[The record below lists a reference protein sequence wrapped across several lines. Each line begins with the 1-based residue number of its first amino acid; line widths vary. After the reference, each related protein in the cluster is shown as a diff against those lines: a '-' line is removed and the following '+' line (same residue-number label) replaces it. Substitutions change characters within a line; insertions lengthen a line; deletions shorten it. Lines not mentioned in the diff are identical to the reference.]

1 MRSMPEDQDDDRFKM
16 GRGKQP
22 VVPTKSLCKLF
33 NLTDARISQLAQ
45 QGILKKEARGRW
57 PLYDTIHAY
66 ITYLQ
71 TRKVNQWDSDE
82 NPSDIKK
89 EQLRRTKEEADKL
102 ELQNAKTR
110 GELVEVAKV
119 IQMGEKV
126 MAAMKTKILNAPLTD
141 KEKDAFLLELLSI
154 RDMDFSDE

>member
-1 MRSMPEDQDDDRFKM
+1 MPKDQTEDRFHM

-22 VVPTKSLCKLF
+22 TVPTKSICKLF

-45 QGILKKEARGRW
+45 QGIIKKEGRGRW
-57 PLYDTIHAY
+57 ALYDTIHAY

-71 TRKVNQWDSDE
+71 TRKINQWDSDE

-102 ELQNAKTR
+102 ELQNARTR
-110 GELVEVAKV
+110 GELVEVSRV
-119 IQMGEKV
+119 VQMGEKV

-141 KEKDAFLLELLSI
+141 KEKDSLLIELLSV
-154 RDMDFSDE
+154 RDMDFSEE

>member
-1 MRSMPEDQDDDRFKM
+1 MPDNRDDDRFHM

-22 VVPTKSLCKLF
+22 TVPTKSLCKLF

-45 QGILKKEARGRW
+45 QGIIKKEARGRW
-57 PLYDTIHAY
+57 ALYDTINAY

-102 ELQNAKTR
+102 ELQNARTR
-110 GELVEVAKV
+110 GELVEVSRV
-119 IQMGEKV
+119 IQMGEKI

-141 KEKDAFLLELLSI
+141 KEKDSLLIELLSV
-154 RDMDFSDE
+154 RDMDFSEE